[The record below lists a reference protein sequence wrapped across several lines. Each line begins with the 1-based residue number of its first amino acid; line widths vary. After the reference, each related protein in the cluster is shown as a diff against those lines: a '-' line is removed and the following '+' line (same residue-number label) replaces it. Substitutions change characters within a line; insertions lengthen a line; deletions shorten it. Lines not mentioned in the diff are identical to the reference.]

1 MVGAAGPTAGMD
13 GLVTSG
19 QVEGRGDVDE
29 LPTEEVERE
38 VVGEGEVRGGE
49 LAHVLAGGRVG
60 EEVGCEGRVAGD
72 PGAAGQEN

>member
-1 MVGAAGPTAGMD
+1 MR
-13 GLVTSG
+13 S
-19 QVEGRGDVDE
+19 

-38 VVGEGEVRGGE
+38 VVGEGEVGGGE

-60 EEVGCEGRVAGD
+60 EEVGREGRVAGD